1 MIWKDCAPWTNT
13 TSLVK
18 MFIKSGVC
26 QKLFGIVRNTE
37 LCLQIH
43 VGWLGRS
50 GGVWVC
56 WLVPLLGIPW
66 EGQTVPT
73 GLTTDPH
80 HPVHG
85 PHPPLQPHHPLHG
98 QQGCRHP
105 QGRQQDRLSWAW
117 SLPVCQNH
125 FFPIF
130 SESPHSLSLYLLSL
144 HLPVK
149 HILTLNIWK
158 WPYLLAFKK
167 FDSKPNLCFLS
178 WFLTVEPSR
187 KDFRSCLRADQR
199 LVGILGVRHS
209 PGLNRLDKKS
219 LKQFYAGNAMLMIKT
234 LPVESSWGKWRG
246 SPLGHS
252 TIDALLCDYQET
264 PRRNF
269 GQIREKYKLS
279 KPEQQVP
286 TNRIQGM

>member
-13 TSLVK
+13 ISLVK
-18 MFIKSGVC
+18 MFFKSGVC

-105 QGRQQDRLSWAW
+105 QGRQQDRLSWAR

-149 HILTLNIWK
+149 HILKLAIFTSVEDIWFKTLSVICIMI
-158 WPYLLAFKK
+158 
-167 FDSKPNLCFLS
+167 FDSWTFS
-178 WFLTVEPSR
+178 
-187 KDFRSCLRADQR
+187 QR
-199 LVGILGVRHS
+199 LSTSSQGWPAARGHSRGPSQPWNKSFGQKITETILCRQRHDKDLASGIIMRKMERVSFGTFNDRRSALRLPRNTSTQFWSNLGR
-209 PGLNRLDKKS
+209 KKV
-219 LKQFYAGNAMLMIKT
+219 IKT
-234 LPVESSWGKWRG
+234 WATSF
-246 SPLGHS
+246 H
-252 TIDALLCDYQET
+252 Q
-264 PRRNF
+264 
-269 GQIREKYKLS
+269 
-279 KPEQQVP
+279 
-286 TNRIQGM
+286 

>member
-13 TSLVK
+13 ISLVK
-18 MFIKSGVC
+18 MFFKSGVC

-105 QGRQQDRLSWAW
+105 QGRQQDRLSWAR

-144 HLPVK
+144 HLPIK
-149 HILTLNIWK
+149 HILKLNIWK
-158 WPYLLAFKK
+158 WSYLRPCKK
-167 FDSKPNLCFLS
+167 FDSKLFLWFLS
-178 WFLTVEPSR
+178 WFLASWDAIEPTWVTESV
-187 KDFRSCLRADQR
+187 SESVTLRTELTDVTLVSEDTYCR
-199 LVGILGVRHS
+199 LYRWDSG
-209 PGLNRLDKKS
+209 DWW
-219 LKQFYAGNAMLMIKT
+219 Y
-234 LPVESSWGKWRG
+234 SWRW
-246 SPLGHS
+246 
-252 TIDALLCDYQET
+252 C
-264 PRRNF
+264 
-269 GQIREKYKLS
+269 
-279 KPEQQVP
+279 
-286 TNRIQGM
+286 